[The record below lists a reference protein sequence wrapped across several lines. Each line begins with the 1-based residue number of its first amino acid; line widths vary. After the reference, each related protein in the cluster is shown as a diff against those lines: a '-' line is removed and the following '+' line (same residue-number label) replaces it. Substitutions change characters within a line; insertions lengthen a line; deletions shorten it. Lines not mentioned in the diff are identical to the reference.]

1 LPVPDSRII
10 LVTAGAIP
18 RLIAEAESAL
28 LTAQSAVYQRGGEL
42 VRIARLDSDTTM
54 SGVRRPA
61 GGLIITPVTPD
72 WLLYELSRVARWAV
86 PDDEDERIIDPPM
99 SVVRSLLALSGL
111 WRLPV
116 LRGLI
121 TAPTLRADGSL
132 IERDGYD
139 AQSGLYADF
148 GGIEYPPINPT
159 PSLEEARAAL
169 LVLDDLLSECAF
181 SGGPQSPSAS
191 VMRAAIITAII
202 RHALDLAPILAV
214 TAEKAGSGKTTLAHI
229 ISLILTGHPA
239 AVVPLGTDNAEIARQ
254 LLGLLMTGDQVVCFD
269 NAVKPVD
276 SPALCAATTS
286 SMYRDRMIRTSQVAR
301 VSAAVTWVITGNHLS
316 LVGDMSTR
324 AVQSTLDP
332 PDERPQERAY
342 RRRIEAHITA
352 HRAQLVQAAL
362 TIPLAYLAA
371 GAPALPVRPSR
382 FHEWDHLV
390 RHPLL
395 WLGCADPIETQRALE
410 EADTERQA
418 LRVLLA
424 AWVAV
429 LGDRAVTVADL
440 RRAAL
445 AKASEALMDAL
456 PEVALVRPG
465 QINARR
471 LGNYLVERVG
481 QAVDGMQIKD
491 AGEDKH
497 AKTRRYRVVVEP
509 LGASG

>member
-1 LPVPDSRII
+1 MSAGNTAPGGGAPDRGRSEKSQTRRDSATAPLLPVPDSRII

-181 SGGPQSPSAS
+181 SGGPQSP
-191 VMRAAIITAII
+191 
-202 RHALDLAPILAV
+202 
-214 TAEKAGSGKTTLAHI
+214 
-229 ISLILTGHPA
+229 
-239 AVVPLGTDNAEIARQ
+239 
-254 LLGLLMTGDQVVCFD
+254 
-269 NAVKPVD
+269 
-276 SPALCAATTS
+276 
-286 SMYRDRMIRTSQVAR
+286 
-301 VSAAVTWVITGNHLS
+301 
-316 LVGDMSTR
+316 
-324 AVQSTLDP
+324 
-332 PDERPQERAY
+332 
-342 RRRIEAHITA
+342 
-352 HRAQLVQAAL
+352 
-362 TIPLAYLAA
+362 
-371 GAPALPVRPSR
+371 
-382 FHEWDHLV
+382 
-390 RHPLL
+390 
-395 WLGCADPIETQRALE
+395 
-410 EADTERQA
+410 
-418 LRVLLA
+418 
-424 AWVAV
+424 
-429 LGDRAVTVADL
+429 
-440 RRAAL
+440 
-445 AKASEALMDAL
+445 
-456 PEVALVRPG
+456 
-465 QINARR
+465 
-471 LGNYLVERVG
+471 
-481 QAVDGMQIKD
+481 
-491 AGEDKH
+491 
-497 AKTRRYRVVVEP
+497 
-509 LGASG
+509 